1 MDYDLTTTTTLE
13 EIGTSTTKEDFVTTT
28 TEAAQ
33 LDLGLLWEMI
43 DRHRLS
49 LEGEKLDGQRI
60 NTTWELVIIQGV
72 LLTLLIIVA
81 IVWAICCRRRCKQR
95 QEELSV
101 AEALRKVSAARLKDL
116 PPSYSKTDLHTLGI
130 SVNDYLHPPPQY
142 LDLFTDNLQYL
153 DLEQGHNRLAKLSFC
168 DDDGNVP
175 RMARLSVASC
185 ENCNSESPVVV
196 PVRSPRSSTTS
207 MSSSLASSSRRP
219 SRNSR
224 VSFSEEVEC
233 SNGSIRRLS
242 TNSLISLKS
251 SVTDSS
257 SSSHSSRRSSSSSSD
272 GSRKSSLKS
281 NLQRKFGSS
290 EDNSFVANLDEE
302 LRRKL
307 DSIGEDDNKE
317 EVKATVVTAELQAE
331 RAARIC
337 DIIVEE
343 REK

>member
-1 MDYDLTTTTTLE
+1 
-13 EIGTSTTKEDFVTTT
+13 
-28 TEAAQ
+28 
-33 LDLGLLWEMI
+33 MI

-72 LLTLLIIVA
+72 LIIVA

-168 DDDGNVP
+168 NDDGNVP

-185 ENCNSESPVVV
+185 ENCNNESPVVV

-207 MSSSLASSSRRP
+207 LTSSLASSRRQ

-242 TNSLISLKS
+242 TISLISLKS
-251 SVTDSS
+251 SASDSN
-257 SSSHSSRRSSSSSSD
+257 SSSHSSRHPM
-272 GSRKSSLKS
+272 
-281 NLQRKFGSS
+281 
-290 EDNSFVANLDEE
+290 
-302 LRRKL
+302 RR
-307 DSIGEDDNKE
+307 INK
-317 EVKATVVTAELQAE
+317 KT
-331 RAARIC
+331 
-337 DIIVEE
+337 
-343 REK
+343 

>member
-1 MDYDLTTTTTLE
+1 MGDTESITTE
-13 EIGTSTTKEDFVTTT
+13 TTK
-28 TEAAQ
+28 

-49 LEGEKLDGQRI
+49 LEGEQLDGQRI

-81 IVWAICCRRRCKQR
+81 VIWAICCRRRCKER

-101 AEALRKVSAARLKDL
+101 SEALRKVSAAKLKDL

-130 SVNDYLHPPPQY
+130 SVNDYLHPP
-142 LDLFTDNLQYL
+142 LQYL

-168 DDDGNVP
+168 NDDGTVP

-185 ENCNSESPVVV
+185 ENCNNESPVVV
-196 PVRSPRSSTTS
+196 PVRSPRSSTTTLT
-207 MSSSLASSSRRP
+207 SSLASSRRQ

-224 VSFSEEVEC
+224 VSFPEEVEC

-251 SVTDSS
+251 SASDSNSS
-257 SSSHSSRRSSSSSSD
+257 SSQSSRRSSSSSSD

-281 NLQRKFGSS
+281 NLQRKFGSTS
-290 EDNSFVANLDEE
+290 EENSFVANLDEE

-317 EVKATVVTAELQAE
+317 EVKTAPVVTAQLQAE

>member
-1 MDYDLTTTTTLE
+1 MIIILANVNLIKQDLYCTNIILDY
-13 EIGTSTTKEDFVTTT
+13 I
-28 TEAAQ
+28 EA
-33 LDLGLLWEMI
+33 D
-43 DRHRLS
+43 
-49 LEGEKLDGQRI
+49 
-60 NTTWELVIIQGV
+60 
-72 LLTLLIIVA
+72 
-81 IVWAICCRRRCKQR
+81 
-95 QEELSV
+95 
-101 AEALRKVSAARLKDL
+101 KVS
-116 PPSYSKTDLHTLGI
+116 I
-130 SVNDYLHPPPQY
+130 S
-142 LDLFTDNLQYL
+142 
-153 DLEQGHNRLAKLSFC
+153 G
-168 DDDGNVP
+168 
-175 RMARLSVASC
+175 
-185 ENCNSESPVVV
+185 
-196 PVRSPRSSTTS
+196 
-207 MSSSLASSSRRP
+207 
-219 SRNSR
+219 
-224 VSFSEEVEC
+224 
-233 SNGSIRRLS
+233 
-242 TNSLISLKS
+242 LKS